1 MAGRHNVGLDS
12 EAFKQAHE
20 LAERTS
26 FCVGDAVGVAV
37 RNALHALGK
46 VKKIRPATQ
55 LRLMRQSA
63 KAPTRSRSKKNG

>member
-20 LAERTS
+20 LAARTN

-63 KAPTRSRSKKNG
+63 KVKVKARR